1 MSWSDFLG
9 TESAEADQSAAGEVT
24 EADSY
29 LGAVE
34 EDIAEGYDPSGDL
47 DDAGMDLGNASDEE
61 LDAADLSADA
71 LDAEPVDD
79 VCAGGGDVW
88 DPAEDA

>member
-1 MSWSDFLG
+1 MSWSDFLV
-9 TESAEADQSAAGEVT
+9 TESADEDQSAADDAT

-47 DDAGMDLGNASDEE
+47 DDAAMDLGNASDAE

-71 LDAEPVDD
+71 VDAEPVDD